1 MEIRDI
7 YDINKNVTG
16 RTTDASWKLTD
27 EEYQLSVHI
36 CVFNKEGKMLIQKRK
51 TNLKTWKGRWDI
63 TAGGLSIAGEESYET
78 AEREFFEE
86 LGIKINL
93 KNIRPHMTINFHKG
107 FDDLYLIEQ
116 DLDIDKAILQE
127 EEVEIIK
134 WVSKEEIIDLINTDE
149 FIPYYP
155 SFIELVFDM
164 KQRHNTIASDEK
176 KFL

>member
-7 YDINKNVTG
+7 YDINKNKTG
-16 RTTDASWKLTD
+16 KTTDASWKLTD

-36 CVFNKEGKMLIQKRK
+36 CVFNSEGKMLIQKRQD
-51 TNLKTWKGRWDI
+51 NLKTWKGRWDI

-86 LGIKINL
+86 LGIKIDF

-107 FDDLYLIEQ
+107 FDDLYLIEK
-116 DLDIDKAILQE
+116 DINIEEAILQE
-127 EEVEIIK
+127 EEVVKLK
-134 WVSKEEIIDLINTDE
+134 WAEKEEIIELINSDK

-164 KQRHNTIASDEK
+164 KQRHNTISNDDK
-176 KFL
+176 KFI